1 MKNFLII
8 ENFKKVDIY
17 KNKLNLEELGMI
29 YAIVNF
35 DNNDLDALLNCLSIK
50 IDTFKSIM
58 QSLEAKKIVK
68 LNVEIKNK
76 EFVYWEITF
85 INQEKEK
92 SSDLEKLFILSDEQ
106 ILKLSELKSKEEVF
120 LNACKIYELTK
131 EKYENKRVLEITT
144 KEEYINYLNSVNP
157 ITLFSDLNVNINTK
171 ELYTLFEEICIKN
184 KDKGMINLL
193 IDYVVSTSVYNN
205 FSLSF
210 FNKVLKNWEENE
222 IDDIQK
228 AISYVKEAKEKINAK
243 NTSNY
248 EEPVWEN
255 VDQEK
260 IEVEDVEKL
269 LKEFGNK

>member
-50 IDTFKSIM
+50 IDIFKSIM

>member
-1 MKNFLII
+1 MKNFLIV
-8 ENFKKVDIY
+8 EKFKKVDIY